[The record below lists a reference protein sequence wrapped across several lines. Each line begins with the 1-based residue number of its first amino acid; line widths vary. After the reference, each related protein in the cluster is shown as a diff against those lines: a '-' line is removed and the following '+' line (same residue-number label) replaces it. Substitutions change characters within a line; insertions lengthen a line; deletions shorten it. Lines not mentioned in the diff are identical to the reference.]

1 MDNLNNNGIS
11 QNPFEKLNE
20 TELLFLLEHNSDK
33 LTEAQIL
40 DIKAKLNNFQ
50 IIRENEK
57 RQEMPQ
63 VQKVYTKM
71 PRNNKKAGYANIIVL
86 MLTVWLT
93 CLCGMAYIYFSII
106 G

>member
-33 LTEAQIL
+33 LTEAQKL

-50 IIRENEK
+50 IVRENESK
-57 RQEMPQ
+57 QMEKQ
-63 VQKVYTKM
+63 VQKVYTKTM
-71 PRNNKKAGYANIIVL
+71 PKKQAGYTNIVVL
-86 MLTVWLT
+86 MLTVWFT
-93 CLCGMAYIYFSII
+93 CLCGIAYIYFNII